1 MTPVAQRAQSGQYA
15 LMSFTGVG
23 RTDRLVAAHPVLS
36 FLVAV
41 AIYGLLFAVFTVATG
56 HWAWSGLL
64 ILGVVNAA
72 LLVWKSR
79 RRVRQRS

>member
-1 MTPVAQRAQSGQYA
+1 MR
-15 LMSFTGVG
+15 LTGVG
-23 RTDRLVAAHPVLS
+23 RTERLAAAHPVLA
-36 FLVAV
+36 FLVVV

-72 LLVWKSR
+72 MLVWRSR
-79 RRVRQRS
+79 RRVRQLP

>member
-1 MTPVAQRAQSGQYA
+1 MR
-15 LMSFTGVG
+15 LTGVG
-23 RTDRLVAAHPVLS
+23 RTEGLVAAHPVLS

-41 AIYGLLFAVFTVATG
+41 AIYGLMFAVFTVATG

-72 LLVWKSR
+72 MLVWRSR
-79 RRVRQRS
+79 RRVRQLP

>member
-1 MTPVAQRAQSGQYA
+1 VRMR
-15 LMSFTGVG
+15 LTGVG

-36 FLVAV
+36 FFGVV
-41 AIYGLLFAVFTVATG
+41 AIYGLMSAVFTVATG

-72 LLVWKSR
+72 LLVGKSR
-79 RRVRQRS
+79 RLVRQLP